1 MSWKNDYSAR
11 VAQEKIA
18 TWENAKITPGQMR
31 ATGFRL
37 SARFLGRFSLFFR
50 PILAVVVADFST
62 VQSIRKNRTKVRGT
76 QCATLTRG
84 IVPQIGVMPD
94 EPRATDFCALC
105 SIFSV
110 PASLG
115 LCRRLAAPVTG
126 CGAVR
131 SRYNV
136 GRGRF
141 AAWAAPPLRRS
152 DHGCK
157 HHQRDVQRFTGG
169 NRNHRPF
176 AGEEGM
182 TTANRDLAKKKP
194 GHPGK

>member
-37 SARFLGRFSLFFR
+37 SARCLGRFSLFFR

-115 LCRRLAAPVTG
+115 LCQRLAAPVTG

-136 GRGRF
+136 ERGRF

-157 HHQRDVQRFTGG
+157 YHQRDVQRFTGG

>member
-1 MSWKNDYSAR
+1 
-11 VAQEKIA
+11 
-18 TWENAKITPGQMR
+18 
-31 ATGFRL
+31 
-37 SARFLGRFSLFFR
+37 
-50 PILAVVVADFST
+50 
-62 VQSIRKNRTKVRGT
+62 
-76 QCATLTRG
+76 
-84 IVPQIGVMPD
+84 MPD
-94 EPRATDFCALC
+94 EPRATDFGALC

-115 LCRRLAAPVTG
+115 LCQRLAAPVTG

-136 GRGRF
+136 ERGRF

-169 NRNHRPF
+169 NRNYRPF

>member
-1 MSWKNDYSAR
+1 MLHNSADSGPFEAFQAAVSKRRRWFCGRTASRRRRSAKTKRTYVLQSVLHPRMKMCYKFAFSQIKR
-11 VAQEKIA
+11 VLQVFAEIS
-18 TWENAKITPGQMR
+18 E
-31 ATGFRL
+31 
-37 SARFLGRFSLFFR
+37 FLGFFNCLFPF
-50 PILAVVVADFST
+50 I
-62 VQSIRKNRTKVRGT
+62 
-76 QCATLTRG
+76 
-84 IVPQIGVMPD
+84 
-94 EPRATDFCALC
+94 
-105 SIFSV
+105 
-110 PASLG
+110 
-115 LCRRLAAPVTG
+115 LAAPVTG

-136 GRGRF
+136 ERGRF

>member
-1 MSWKNDYSAR
+1 MPQDFASQRVFWAVFPCFSGRSSPLSWL
-11 VAQEKIA
+11 I
-18 TWENAKITPGQMR
+18 
-31 ATGFRL
+31 FRL
-37 SARFLGRFSLFFR
+37 FNLSGK
-50 PILAVVVADFST
+50 IEQKCVAHS
-62 VQSIRKNRTKVRGT
+62 
-76 QCATLTRG
+76 
-84 IVPQIGVMPD
+84 VPHSHGELCHKPVVMPD
-94 EPRATDFCALC
+94 EPRATDFGALC

-115 LCRRLAAPVTG
+115 LCQRLAAPVTG
-126 CGAVR
+126 CGAVC

-136 GRGRF
+136 ERGRF
-141 AAWAAPPLRRS
+141 AAWAAPPFRRS

>member
-1 MSWKNDYSAR
+1 MLQSVLHPLMKMCYKFAFSQIKR
-11 VAQEKIA
+11 VLQVFAEIS
-18 TWENAKITPGQMR
+18 E
-31 ATGFRL
+31 
-37 SARFLGRFSLFFR
+37 FLDFFNCLL
-50 PILAVVVADFST
+50 PFI
-62 VQSIRKNRTKVRGT
+62 
-76 QCATLTRG
+76 
-84 IVPQIGVMPD
+84 
-94 EPRATDFCALC
+94 
-105 SIFSV
+105 
-110 PASLG
+110 
-115 LCRRLAAPVTG
+115 LAAPVTG
-126 CGAVR
+126 FGTVR

-136 GRGRF
+136 ERGRF

>member
-1 MSWKNDYSAR
+1 M
-11 VAQEKIA
+11 AQEKIA

-115 LCRRLAAPVTG
+115 LCQRLAAPVTG

-136 GRGRF
+136 ERGRF

>member
-1 MSWKNDYSAR
+1 MPATPCPVTGSLRPPPLRRFVREDVFAIHLAR
-11 VAQEKIA
+11 RKIV
-18 TWENAKITPGQMR
+18 GY
-31 ATGFRL
+31 
-37 SARFLGRFSLFFR
+37 
-50 PILAVVVADFST
+50 
-62 VQSIRKNRTKVRGT
+62 RKNRTKVRGT

-115 LCRRLAAPVTG
+115 LCQRLAAPVTG

-136 GRGRF
+136 ERGRF

>member
-1 MSWKNDYSAR
+1 MPQDFAFQRVFWAVFPCFFGRSSPLSWLLFRRFNLSGKIEQKC
-11 VAQEKIA
+11 VAH
-18 TWENAKITPGQMR
+18 
-31 ATGFRL
+31 
-37 SARFLGRFSLFFR
+37 S
-50 PILAVVVADFST
+50 
-62 VQSIRKNRTKVRGT
+62 
-76 QCATLTRG
+76 
-84 IVPQIGVMPD
+84 VPHAHGDLCHKSVVMPD
-94 EPRATDFCALC
+94 EPRATDFGALC

-110 PASLG
+110 SASLG
-115 LCRRLAAPVTG
+115 LCQRLAAPVTG
-126 CGAVR
+126 CGAVC

-136 GRGRF
+136 EWGRF

-182 TTANRDLAKKKP
+182 TTANRNF
-194 GHPGK
+194 GHKESRETLGSYPALE

>member
-1 MSWKNDYSAR
+1 MLQSVLHPRMKMCYKFAFSQIKR
-11 VAQEKIA
+11 VLQVFAEIS
-18 TWENAKITPGQMR
+18 E
-31 ATGFRL
+31 
-37 SARFLGRFSLFFR
+37 FLGFFNCLFPF
-50 PILAVVVADFST
+50 I
-62 VQSIRKNRTKVRGT
+62 
-76 QCATLTRG
+76 
-84 IVPQIGVMPD
+84 
-94 EPRATDFCALC
+94 
-105 SIFSV
+105 
-110 PASLG
+110 
-115 LCRRLAAPVTG
+115 LAAPVTG
-126 CGAVR
+126 FGTVR

-136 GRGRF
+136 ERGRF

-157 HHQRDVQRFTGG
+157 HHQRDMQRFTGG

>member
-31 ATGFRL
+31 ATRFRL

-84 IVPQIGVMPD
+84 IVPQIDVMPD

-115 LCRRLAAPVTG
+115 LCQRLAAPVTG

-136 GRGRF
+136 ERGRF